1 MTLPRLINFPRT
13 QTILALGVLA
23 GCFMTQVNWHDAML
37 MILTFY
43 FTKHEPGK
51 SPA

>member
-1 MTLPRLINFPRT
+1 MKVINIPRT
-13 QTILALGVLA
+13 QTILALGVLV
-23 GCFMTQVNWHDAML
+23 GCFATTGFDWHDAML

-51 SPA
+51 A

>member
-1 MTLPRLINFPRT
+1 MTRPVILNFPKT

-23 GCFMTQVNWHDAML
+23 GCFATKALNWHDALL

-43 FTKHEPGK
+43 FTKHDPGK
-51 SPA
+51 EA